1 MYQSDSECSNVT
13 QLPLIDDEPTLPDSV
28 AGAAPRRSPED
39 ATAGLA
45 DHGPWRHHLVGLLNG
60 ALATELVCALR
71 YRRHH
76 FTSHGLASTAVWDG
90 FLAHA
95 GDEAV
100 HADRL
105 AQRIVQLGGEP
116 DFLPDTLAR
125 RSHVAYDDAPDLRT
139 MIRAD
144 LLAERIA
151 IERYSAIVALIGDRD
166 PATRR
171 LIEDILV
178 DKRLHAD
185 ELSGWLVD

>member
-1 MYQSDSECSNVT
+1 MYQSDSEFTNVM
-13 QLPLIDDEPTLPDSV
+13 QLPLIDPEPMAPGEV
-28 AGAAPRRSPED
+28 AGAASNRGPHD
-39 ATAGLA
+39 ASAGVA

-60 ALATELVCALR
+60 ALATELVCMLR

-76 FTSHGLASTAVWDG
+76 FTAHGLASTMVADG

-95 GDEAV
+95 GQEAG

-116 DFLPDTLAR
+116 DFSPDTLAR
-125 RSHVAYDDAPDLRT
+125 RSHAAYDEATDLRT

-151 IERYSAIVALIGDRD
+151 IERYSQIVVLIGDRD

-171 LIEDILV
+171 LFDDIV
-178 DKRLHAD
+178 ADKRHHAD